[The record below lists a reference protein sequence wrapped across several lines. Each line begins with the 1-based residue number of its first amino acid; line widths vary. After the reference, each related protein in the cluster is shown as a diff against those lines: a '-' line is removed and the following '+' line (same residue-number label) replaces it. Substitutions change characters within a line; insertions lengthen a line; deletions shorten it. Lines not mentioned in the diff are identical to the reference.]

1 MENPLDPN
9 MLNNMNNV
17 VQKSEDAQQAQLKS
31 QIPAP
36 SPTPGSVP
44 QPMPFTNGT
53 GSGRPVFDQMN
64 TNNINQ
70 ITQGNMPNALF
81 GASKK
86 KEPLTADMFYK
97 AKADKPGASMNGGP
111 RDGRKKPTANT
122 IKTESTGVA
131 KPLGWGNEQV
141 KTDSRTDGVLG
152 MRDMGFYSDK
162 YAKARIAG
170 KMGYPASTYETVR
183 HPGADSTALEKT
195 IAKGPKKEPK
205 LFEFNV
211 APLRTD
217 KATRTVKKLEPKGKL
232 METKTVAKLKK
243 KPLQKMTPRPAK
255 KL

>member
-36 SPTPGSVP
+36 SPMPGSVP

-131 KPLGWGNEQV
+131 KPVGWGSEQL
-141 KTDSRTDGVLG
+141 KTDARTDGVLG

-162 YAKARIAG
+162 YAKDRIAG
-170 KMGYPASTYETVR
+170 KMGYPSSTYETVR
-183 HPGADSTALEKT
+183 HPAAEPTAVEKA
-195 IAKGPKKEPK
+195 IAKGPKKSERTLTKQLRSVKGLKPK
-205 LFEFNV
+205 KKLM
-211 APLRTD
+211 
-217 KATRTVKKLEPKGKL
+217 ATRT
-232 METKTVAKLKK
+232 MAKAKK
-243 KPLQKMTPRPAK
+243 KPLEKMTPRPAK

>member
-17 VQKSEDAQQAQLKS
+17 VQKSENAQQAQLKS

-97 AKADKPGASMNGGP
+97 DPNFKPYNYFINQ
-111 RDGRKKPTANT
+111 T
-122 IKTESTGVA
+122 
-131 KPLGWGNEQV
+131 L
-141 KTDSRTDGVLG
+141 
-152 MRDMGFYSDK
+152 
-162 YAKARIAG
+162 
-170 KMGYPASTYETVR
+170 
-183 HPGADSTALEKT
+183 
-195 IAKGPKKEPK
+195 
-205 LFEFNV
+205 
-211 APLRTD
+211 
-217 KATRTVKKLEPKGKL
+217 
-232 METKTVAKLKK
+232 
-243 KPLQKMTPRPAK
+243 
-255 KL
+255 